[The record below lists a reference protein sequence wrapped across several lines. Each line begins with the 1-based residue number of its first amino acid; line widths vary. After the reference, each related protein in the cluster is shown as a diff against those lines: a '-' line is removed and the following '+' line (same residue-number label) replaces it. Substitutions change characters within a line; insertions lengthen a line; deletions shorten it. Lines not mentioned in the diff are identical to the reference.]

1 MNNVPTDQLNNNYDD
16 EIDLRELFHV
26 LWDKIFYIGA
36 ITSIFSLISIIYALM
51 LPNIY
56 QSQAVMMPMEANQG
70 MSGMLGQYSGM
81 ASLAGISL
89 PSESGSKA
97 QEAIARIQ
105 SFEFFSN
112 SFLPHIKLENLMAVK
127 KWNQASNTLTYD
139 ASAFNSESGQW
150 VRKVKPPTS
159 TIPSSQEAYKK
170 QYQAIM
176 SVSEDKKTS
185 FVTLSVEHESPVI
198 AQQWVEIIMDQID
211 QVMRDQDRQTA
222 LQSIA
227 YLNSLAP
234 TVNYEEIS
242 KALASLQ
249 QEQMKRLM
257 MVEANENYIFKVL
270 DSPIVPEMKVK
281 PQRSLIVILGTML
294 GMMLSALGVLVL
306 HYTRTSSKHHD
317 PGFR

>member
-1 MNNVPTDQLNNNYDD
+1 
-16 EIDLRELFHV
+16 
-26 LWDKIFYIGA
+26 
-36 ITSIFSLISIIYALM
+36 
-51 LPNIY
+51 
-56 QSQAVMMPMEANQG
+56 

-97 QEAIARIQ
+97 QEAIARIK

-112 SFLPHIKLENLMAVK
+112 YFLPHIKLENLMAVK
-127 KWNQASNTLTYD
+127 KWNQASNTLIYD

-150 VRKVKPPTS
+150 VRKVSLQHQPFPPH
-159 TIPSSQEAYKK
+159 KK
-170 QYQAIM
+170 LINNTRNHERH
-176 SVSEDKKTS
+176 EDKKTS

-222 LQSIA
+222 MQSIE

-234 TVNYEEIS
+234 TVNYEEI
-242 KALASLQ
+242 KQALSSLQ

-257 MVEANENYIFKVL
+257 MVEANDNYIFKVL

-281 PQRSLIVILGTML
+281 PKRSLIVILGTML
-294 GMMLSALGVLVL
+294 GMMLSVLGVLVL
-306 HYTRTSSKHHD
+306 HYTRKSSQHD
-317 PGFR
+317 EPGFR

>member
-97 QEAIARIQ
+97 QEAIARIE

-150 VRKVKPPTS
+150 VQKVKPPTS
-159 TIPSSQEAYKK
+159 TIPSPQQAYK

-185 FVTLSVEHESPVI
+185 FVTLSVQHKSPVI
-198 AQQWVEIIMDQID
+198 AQQWVEIMMDQID

-281 PQRSLIVILGTML
+281 PKRSLIVILGSIL
-294 GMMLSALGVLVL
+294 GMMLSVLGVLVW
-306 HYTRTSSKHHD
+306 HYTRTSSEHD
-317 PGFR
+317 EPGFR

>member
-1 MNNVPTDQLNNNYDD
+1 MNNVHTDQLNNKYDD
-16 EIDLRELFHV
+16 ELDLSELFHV
-26 LWDKIFYIGA
+26 LWDKRFYIGV

-97 QEAIARIQ
+97 QEAIARIE

-127 KWNQASNTLTYD
+127 KWNQASNTLTYNE
-139 ASAFNSESGQW
+139 SAFNSESRQW
-150 VRKVKPPTS
+150 LRKVSPPKS
-159 TIPSSQEAYKK
+159 NIPSSQEAYK
-170 QYQAIM
+170 QYKEIM
-176 SVSEDKKTS
+176 SVNEDKKTS

-198 AQQWVEIIMDQID
+198 AQQWVEIMMDQID

-222 LQSIA
+222 MKSIE

-234 TVNYEEIS
+234 TVNYEEI
-242 KALASLQ
+242 KQALSSLQ

-270 DSPIVPEMKVK
+270 DSPIVPEVK
-281 PQRSLIVILGTML
+281 SQPKRLLIVIFGSIF
-294 GMMLSALGVLVL
+294 GMMLSVLGVLAF
-306 HYTRTSSKHHD
+306 HYTRKSS
-317 PGFR
+317 

>member
-56 QSQAVMMPMEANQG
+56 QSQAVMMPMEDNQG

-139 ASAFNSESGQW
+139 ASAFNSESRQW
-150 VRKVKPPTS
+150 LRKVKPPKS
-159 TIPSSQEAYKK
+159 NIPSSQEAYK
-170 QYQAIM
+170 QY
-176 SVSEDKKTS
+176 KKS
-185 FVTLSVEHESPVI
+185 
-198 AQQWVEIIMDQID
+198 
-211 QVMRDQDRQTA
+211 
-222 LQSIA
+222 
-227 YLNSLAP
+227 
-234 TVNYEEIS
+234 
-242 KALASLQ
+242 
-249 QEQMKRLM
+249 
-257 MVEANENYIFKVL
+257 
-270 DSPIVPEMKVK
+270 
-281 PQRSLIVILGTML
+281 
-294 GMMLSALGVLVL
+294 
-306 HYTRTSSKHHD
+306 
-317 PGFR
+317 

>member
-159 TIPSSQEAYKK
+159 TIPSSQQAYK
-170 QYQAIM
+170 QYQEIM

-185 FVTLSVEHESPVI
+185 FVTLSVEHKSPVI
-198 AQQWVEIIMDQID
+198 AQQWVKIMMDQID

-281 PQRSLIVILGTML
+281 PKRSLIVILGTML
-294 GMMLSALGVLVL
+294 GMMLSVLGVLVW
-306 HYTRTSSKHHD
+306 HYTRTSSQHD
-317 PGFR
+317 EPGVR

>member
-185 FVTLSVEHESPVI
+185 FVTLSVEHESPFI
-198 AQQWVEIIMDQID
+198 AQQWVEIMMDQID

-281 PQRSLIVILGTML
+281 PKRSLIVILGTML
-294 GMMLSALGVLVL
+294 GMMLSVLGVLVL
-306 HYTRTSSKHHD
+306 HYTRTSSKHD
-317 PGFR
+317 EPGFR

>member
-56 QSQAVMMPMEANQG
+56 QSQAVMMPMEDNQG

-159 TIPSSQEAYKK
+159 TIPSSQKAYQK
-170 QYQAIM
+170 YQEIM

-185 FVTLSVEHESPVI
+185 FVTLSVEHQSPVI
-198 AQQWVEIIMDQID
+198 AQQWVKIMMDQID

-234 TVNYEEIS
+234 TVNYEEIK

-281 PQRSLIVILGTML
+281 PKRSLIVILGTML
-294 GMMLSALGVLVL
+294 GMMLSVLGVLVW
-306 HYTRTSSKHHD
+306 HYTRTSSEHD
-317 PGFR
+317 EPGFR

>member
-56 QSQAVMMPMEANQG
+56 QSQAVMMPMEDNQG

-127 KWNQASNTLTYD
+127 KWNRASNTLTYD
-139 ASAFNSESGQW
+139 ASDFNSESGQW
-150 VRKVKPPTS
+150 VRKVKPPRS

-170 QYQAIM
+170 QYQEIM

-185 FVTLSVEHESPVI
+185 FVTLSVEHQSPVI
-198 AQQWVEIIMDQID
+198 AQQWVEIMMDQID

-281 PQRSLIVILGTML
+281 PSRSLIVILGTML
-294 GMMLSALGVLVL
+294 GMMLSILGVLVF
-306 HYTRTSSKHHD
+306 HYTRKSS
-317 PGFR
+317 

>member
-1 MNNVPTDQLNNNYDD
+1 
-16 EIDLRELFHV
+16 
-26 LWDKIFYIGA
+26 
-36 ITSIFSLISIIYALM
+36 
-51 LPNIY
+51 
-56 QSQAVMMPMEANQG
+56 MEANQG

-112 SFLPHIKLENLMAVK
+112 SFLPHIKLENLMAIK

-170 QYQAIM
+170 QYQQIM

-185 FVTLSVEHESPVI
+185 FVTLSVQHKSPVI
-198 AQQWVEIIMDQID
+198 AQQWVKIMMDQID

-270 DSPIVPEMKVK
+270 DSPIVPEMEVK
-281 PQRSLIVILGTML
+281 PKRSLIVILGTML
-294 GMMLSALGVLVL
+294 GMMLSVLGVLVL
-306 HYTRTSSKHHD
+306 HYTRTSSKHD
-317 PGFR
+317 EPGFR